1 MDLKAK
7 KVSIKDI
14 KPASYNPRK
23 ISDDNK
29 ESLKNSIEEFGLVDP
44 IIINLKT
51 NNIIGG
57 HQRFNYLYNKDKD
70 QELILV
76 ERGDIGWVFTDEDL
90 EIKDANHEKALNI
103 ALNKISGEWNINSL
117 NNLLDDLKTYDLDG
131 LTGFD
136 YSLDDFDYEYIP
148 LEDEEDEDDD
158 EEYLDEDYD
167 DYEDIIEDE
176 PEEIISVQSKRQNL
190 QKPKTI
196 IQKDTIYK
204 NKNNIIY
211 YGNKTK
217 KNKETLLKAKI
228 TITEYEDQE
237 LELVESIPINYNY
250 YITDS
255 EETIKKVLQETDT
268 ERIR

>member
-7 KVSIKDI
+7 KVNIKDI

-23 ISDDNK
+23 ISEDNK

-57 HQRFNYLYNKDKD
+57 HQRFNYLYNKDRN

-117 NNLLDDLKTYDLDG
+117 NNLLDDLKTYELDG

-148 LEDEEDEDDD
+148 LEEDDD
-158 EEYLDEDYD
+158 ED
-167 DYEDIIEDE
+167 DYYDEEEEFEDNLIEEDE
-176 PEEIISVQSKRQNL
+176 PEEVISVQSKRQNL
-190 QKPKTI
+190 EKPKTI

-204 NKNNIIY
+204 NQNNIIY
-211 YGNKTK
+211 YGDKTK

-255 EETIKKVLQETDT
+255 EETIKKILQETDT